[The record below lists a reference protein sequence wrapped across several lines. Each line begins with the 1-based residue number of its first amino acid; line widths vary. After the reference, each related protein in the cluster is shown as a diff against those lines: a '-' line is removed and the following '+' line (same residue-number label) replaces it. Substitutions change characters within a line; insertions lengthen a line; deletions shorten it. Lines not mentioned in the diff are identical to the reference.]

1 MRAITIE
8 RPNHAAV
15 VDLPLADFERG
26 VDNVKK
32 VLILRQE

>member
-8 RPNHAAV
+8 RPDHVAV

-26 VDNVKK
+26 VDNVEK
-32 VLILRQE
+32 VLILPQE